1 MIEIERINI
10 DKINKS
16 KSVFLYNMLN
26 DIRTPMN
33 AIRGFT
39 NLTLVK
45 DMSQEKMVELLN
57 KIKLSSVYL
66 LSLIKDI
73 FEKSRI

>member
-1 MIEIERINI
+1 MIEIEKINV

-16 KSVFLYNMLN
+16 KSVFLSNMLN

-33 AIRGFT
+33 VILGFT

-45 DMSQEKMVELLN
+45 DMSQEKMVEHLN

>member
-33 AIRGFT
+33 VILGFT